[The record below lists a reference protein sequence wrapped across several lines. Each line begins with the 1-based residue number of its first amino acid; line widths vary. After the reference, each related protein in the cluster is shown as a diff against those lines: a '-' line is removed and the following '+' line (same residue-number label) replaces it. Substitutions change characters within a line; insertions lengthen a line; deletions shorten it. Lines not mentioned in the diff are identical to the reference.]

1 MLEKW
6 STKMFSF
13 LLKQKNLG
21 KLSLLSN
28 CFARIVNVK
37 FTSNFEDSIS
47 LFGNL
52 VTDDNISTIDNL
64 VIISFFYQIWR
75 SKVQLQGYETLSI
88 HFIISTIRQNLEP
101 SQHL

>member
-1 MLEKW
+1 
-6 STKMFSF
+6 MFSF
-13 LLKQKNLG
+13 LLKQTNLG
-21 KLSLLSN
+21 KLNLLSN

-64 VIISFFYQIWR
+64 VIISFFYQMWR

-88 HFIISTIRQNLEP
+88 HFIISTNRQNLEP

>member
-1 MLEKW
+1 
-6 STKMFSF
+6 MFSF

-21 KLSLLSN
+21 KLNLLSN

-37 FTSNFEDSIS
+37 FISNFEDSIS
-47 LFGNL
+47 LFCNL

-64 VIISFFYQIWR
+64 VIISFFYQMWR

-88 HFIISTIRQNLEP
+88 HFMISTIRQNLEP